1 MARGAGTATK
11 TSDRELVIT
20 RLFDAPRSLVFRA
33 WTEPEH
39 LVRWWGPFGF
49 NVVSCEMNVR
59 LGGAWRFC
67 MRSANVDAVWQRG
80 VYREIV
86 EPERLVFSYAFEDA
100 SGKPGH
106 ETLVTVDFA
115 EDGGKTKITLHQ
127 AVFESQE
134 VRDDHVRGWTEA
146 LNRLAGYVAQS

>member
-33 WTEPEH
+33 WTEPKH
-39 LVRWWGPFGF
+39 LVHWWGPFGF

-67 MRSANVDAVWQRG
+67 MRSANVYAVWQRG

-100 SGKPGH
+100 SGKPGY
-106 ETLVTVDFA
+106 ETLVTVNFA
-115 EDGGKTKITLHQ
+115 EDGGRTKITLHQ